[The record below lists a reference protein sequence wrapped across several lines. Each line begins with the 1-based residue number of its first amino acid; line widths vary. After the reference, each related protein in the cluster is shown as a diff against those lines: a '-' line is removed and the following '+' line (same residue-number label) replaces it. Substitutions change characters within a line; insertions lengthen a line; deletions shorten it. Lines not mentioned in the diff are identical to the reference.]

1 MIQKSDITPVG
12 TFQRTHALKGE
23 LNARLDIDG
32 EFAGEGYPLV
42 VEIDGLPVP
51 FYAESVRPKGASTW
65 LIKLDGI
72 DSEEEARLMV
82 NKTIYAF
89 KDQVSE
95 FAGEEISFLDDM
107 KGYGMVDKNIG
118 HIGVLEEV
126 DDSTDNPLFVVRD
139 DDGEEIL
146 IPLHEDFIE
155 EIDDDNKVIHLDLP
169 AGLLDINSKEP

>member
-1 MIQKSDITPVG
+1 MIQKSEITPIG

-32 EFAGEGYPLV
+32 EFVEEGHPLV

-72 DSEEEARLMV
+72 DSEEEARRMV

-89 KDQVSE
+89 KDQVSV
-95 FAGEEISFLDDM
+95 FAGEEISFVEDII
-107 KGYGMVDKNIG
+107 GYEMVDDTLG
-118 HIGVLEEV
+118 HIGVLEGV

-139 DDGEEIL
+139 DDGQEIL

-155 EIDDDNKVIHLDLP
+155 EIDDDGKVVRLDLP
-169 AGLLDINSKEP
+169 NGLLDINSKEP